1 MKNLLT
7 SAGDMG
13 SSPGPGR
20 SHIPWS
26 NYAHVPQLL
35 SLFSR
40 GHKPQLLSPGATTTE
55 ACTPRAHGL
64 QQREVTT
71 MRSPGTKTKSSPR
84 SLQLEKAHAQQQ
96 RPNTAKKKIIIIKK
110 IKNKTNYIS
119 KPSDAGEEIL
129 RGKEIALNA
138 YIGKIKAET

>member
-1 MKNLLT
+1 MTVRSLCT
-7 SAGDMG
+7 S
-13 SSPGPGR
+13 
-20 SHIPWS
+20 
-26 NYAHVPQLL
+26 
-35 SLFSR
+35 
-40 GHKPQLLSPGATTTE
+40 
-55 ACTPRAHGL
+55 
-64 QQREVTT
+64 
-71 MRSPGTKTKSSPR
+71 TKSSPR
-84 SLQLEKAHAQQQ
+84 SLQLEKAHAQQR